1 MRAIG
6 YEEVTV
12 MKTYTDRLKVLKGR
26 VMSVLI
32 PLLFV
37 TTLAFADTAGG
48 TGTGPGAGGMSP
60 LTIIFLGLL
69 AAIILL
75 QLVPALVLF
84 GSLVVAVF
92 KRSSKKT
99 AVSSNEQV

>member
-1 MRAIG
+1 
-6 YEEVTV
+6 

-48 TGTGPGAGGMSP
+48 TGAGSGGMSP
-60 LTIIFLGLL
+60 LVIIFLGLL
-69 AAIILL
+69 AAVILL

-84 GSLVVAVF
+84 GSLVLAVF

>member
-1 MRAIG
+1 MA
-6 YEEVTV
+6 
-12 MKTYTDRLKVLKGR
+12 
-26 VMSVLI
+26 VLI
-32 PLLFV
+32 PILF
-37 TTLAFADTAGG
+37 TATLASADAAGG
-48 TGTGPGAGGMSP
+48 AGSGGMSP
-60 LTIIFLGLL
+60 LVMIFLGLL